1 VEIIKLLSSKVIN
14 QIAAGEVVER
24 PASVV
29 KELVENALDA
39 KASFIEI
46 NILDGGTK
54 LIKVADNGKGMTPED
69 AQLAVQKHT
78 TSKISVVED
87 LSNLNSFGFR
97 GEALSSIA
105 SVSQFELSSR
115 ITESLSGISVEIK
128 GGEKPK
134 IIEIGRPPGTT
145 LSVSNLFF
153 NTPARLKFMKK
164 KSTEEHHILL
174 VVTTYAMAFPEI
186 GFKLVMD
193 DREVINAPTGNF
205 ETRLSHLWGRDLSR
219 NLLPLNWGTGHIK
232 IHGVVSAPTITR
244 PTRENMFYFVNKRWI
259 SNPSLG
265 HAVMTAYH
273 TLLPTRR
280 FPTVALFLEIPPN
293 LVDVN
298 VHPTKKEVKFAND
311 REIYD
316 SIVRAIRESLLSA
329 TGSESAVSSNQ
340 ATNVEDIKSD
350 SPANLIYS
358 SQPSNS
364 NFAINE
370 NNQNFEKTSSETI
383 SYKKSSKQT
392 YLISSTEHSSF
403 EQFGLGKGTLQARR
417 IDSEIPLYNFS
428 QLFNTF
434 IVFQSDSEMFIADQH
449 TVHERLNYERLM
461 RAVREK
467 TLEVQSFLVPQ
478 TIELSTKEAQ
488 VLKNNF
494 ETLMELGVEIAPFGG
509 NTFLIRSVPSDIAG
523 KNVGL
528 LLKDILDE
536 ISSQEVTATT
546 GPNRIQQIRERTA
559 TFLSCRSAV
568 MAGDRLT
575 EEQMRGLIE
584 QMRKSN
590 LPFTCPHGRP
600 TILAISLSELY
611 RRFDRH

>member
-1 VEIIKLLSSKVIN
+1 
-14 QIAAGEVVER
+14 
-24 PASVV
+24 
-29 KELVENALDA
+29 
-39 KASFIEI
+39 
-46 NILDGGTK
+46 
-54 LIKVADNGKGMTPED
+54 
-69 AQLAVQKHT
+69 
-78 TSKISVVED
+78 
-87 LSNLNSFGFR
+87 
-97 GEALSSIA
+97 
-105 SVSQFELSSR
+105 
-115 ITESLSGISVEIK
+115 
-128 GGEKPK
+128 
-134 IIEIGRPPGTT
+134 
-145 LSVSNLFF
+145 
-153 NTPARLKFMKK
+153 
-164 KSTEEHHILL
+164 
-174 VVTTYAMAFPEI
+174 
-186 GFKLVMD
+186 
-193 DREVINAPTGNF
+193 
-205 ETRLSHLWGRDLSR
+205 
-219 NLLPLNWGTGHIK
+219 
-232 IHGVVSAPTITR
+232 
-244 PTRENMFYFVNKRWI
+244 MFYFVNNRWI

-329 TGSESAVSSNQ
+329 TGSKSASSNQ
-340 ATNVEDIKSD
+340 ATNVEDIKPD
-350 SPANLIYS
+350 FTANLIYS

-364 NFAINE
+364 NFTINE
-370 NNQNFEKTSSETI
+370 NSQNFEKTSSETI
-383 SYKKSSKQT
+383 SNKKSSKQI
-392 YLISSTEHSSF
+392 YPFSSTEHSSF

-434 IVFQSDSEMFIADQH
+434 IIFQSDSEMFIADQH

-461 RAVREK
+461 RAVSEK
-467 TLEVQSFLVPQ
+467 NLEVQSFLVPQ
-478 TIELSTKEAQ
+478 TIELSAKESQ

-494 ETLMELGVEIAPFGG
+494 EILMELGVEVAPFGG

-536 ISSQEVTATT
+536 ISSQEVTGTT
-546 GPNRIQQIRERTA
+546 SPNRIQQIRERTA

-590 LPFTCPHGRP
+590 IPFTCPHGRP
-600 TILAISLSELY
+600 TILAI
-611 RRFDRH
+611 